1 MLPPPP
7 LALPNPD
14 QGTSAEPPLCSWI
27 ADDAVEAT
35 MASSS
40 TIGIGSIAMIK
51 PTAIHPKDWPSSYW
65 ACDDPS
71 LAEKVCAKGP
81 AKVQP
86 LARACDDPRTTTFPP
101 ERCAPPVA
109 VVSGPSSLTAR
120 PLVKRSAMR
129 LSSPP

>member
-14 QGTSAEPPLCSWI
+14 QGTSSEEPLCSWI

-51 PTAIHPKDWPSSYW
+51 PTAIHPKDWPSIDW
-65 ACDDPS
+65 ACNDPS
-71 LAEKVCAKGP
+71 LAEKVCARGQK
-81 AKVQP
+81 KVRP
-86 LARACDDPRTTTFPP
+86 LARACDDPRTKGRP
-101 ERCAPPVA
+101 EQCAKPVA
-109 VVSGPSSLTAR
+109 IVSGPSSLTAR